1 MPTRKNPKIKG
12 IPKYDPYNNQFQGWK
27 YNSAIINLNG
37 IKHLVFDSNDEIE
50 NVLRDFS
57 DTELDKNEIREK
69 FYNGDYLDEHQ
80 ELPIN
85 WTINLDDLFF
95 EAIKIAYEF
104 ASYVIGDDYLEDSF
118 AVEFRDILLN
128 SSKYHTEDIEKYF
141 FNFNCD
147 ESPFNETLHSIFL
160 MRVDESLV
168 VSINLFNCFV
178 FSVEVSKNLNLV
190 PDNLFGYFLLMDLL
204 TNPLIKNLIHSNI

>member
-1 MPTRKNPKIKG
+1 M
-12 IPKYDPYNNQFQGWK
+12 
-27 YNSAIINLNG
+27 
-37 IKHLVFDSNDEIE
+37 
-50 NVLRDFS
+50 
-57 DTELDKNEIREK
+57 
-69 FYNGDYLDEHQ
+69 
-80 ELPIN
+80 
-85 WTINLDDLFF
+85 
-95 EAIKIAYEF
+95 
-104 ASYVIGDDYLEDSF
+104 EDSF